1 MRWWWWYVCM
11 YSVTLREAKSTFTRS
26 DYVDCLRWENW
37 NTTQQHTKESKCN
50 LFLTL
55 RASWT
60 CVCSLWGCAGRGGLL
75 ALQLIQKWE
84 ESPVSLILPYLQ
96 CLCTCS
102 DLQLHVNCIF
112 LPERSTSRFTTSKH
126 AGRRLIWNFMLML
139 TYKVIITLSAGH
151 LNQIINHN
159 NLVRQ

>member
-50 LFLTL
+50 VFLTL

-60 CVCSLWGCAGRGGLL
+60 CVCSLWGCAGGVYWLCNWSRTGKS
-75 ALQLIQKWE
+75 LQ
-84 ESPVSLILPYLQ
+84 SPSSSLTFNVCVPVQ
-96 CLCTCS
+96 TCS
-102 DLQLHVNCIF
+102 SCKLHFSTWTFHLRVHNEQTCWASAHLKLHVNVDIQ
-112 LPERSTSRFTTSKH
+112 
-126 AGRRLIWNFMLML
+126 GDYN
-139 TYKVIITLSAGH
+139 IICRAFESDY
-151 LNQIINHN
+151 
-159 NLVRQ
+159 